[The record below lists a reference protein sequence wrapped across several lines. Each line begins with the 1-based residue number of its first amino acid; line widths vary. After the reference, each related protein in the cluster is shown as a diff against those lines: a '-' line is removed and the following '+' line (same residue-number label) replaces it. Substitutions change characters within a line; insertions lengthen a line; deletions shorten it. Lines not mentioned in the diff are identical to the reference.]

1 MLMETQNPLTNP
13 EEDGNISEGEN
24 SSLIAADF
32 DDAAGWQDQE
42 YSIPE
47 PDFTPIQWSTAEF
60 IEHEKN
66 SSWYMMFGVATILIA
81 ALVFL
86 VTKEILATLIIIFVA
101 ATAAFY
107 ASRPAQ
113 TRSYEINED
122 GVKIDKRQFK
132 YDDFKSFSVV
142 EEGPKDSIWLRPMKK
157 FVPFT
162 IIYFE
167 PKDEEPIIMALSAFL
182 PHEERELD
190 SIDKLTRKLRF

>member
-1 MLMETQNPLTNP
+1 METQNPLTNP

-47 PDFTPIQWSTAEF
+47 PDFTPIQWSSAEF

>member
-1 MLMETQNPLTNP
+1 METQNPLTNP

-190 SIDKLTRKLRF
+190 SIDKLT

>member
-1 MLMETQNPLTNP
+1 METQNPLTNP